1 MIRRKEREFA
11 LKVLYAVEY
20 NDSSIEEQMGYLK
33 QSEPDFATDFS
44 KNLIK
49 TYIDNK
55 DQLDAL
61 IKEKLKHWKFD
72 RVAVID
78 KILLR
83 MALVEFLYFED
94 IPPKVTI
101 DEIIE
106 DELLCL
112 FVNSTGQPW
121 PWRLL
126 PLQLQGCCKPRPT
139 RTAPPMNLK
148 PLSSPRVEPSSEF
161 STVPPPSVS

>member
-20 NDSSIEEQMGYLK
+20 NDISVEKQTSYLK
-33 QSEPDFATDFS
+33 QSEPEFATNFS
-44 KNLIK
+44 ISLISQC
-49 TYIDNK
+49 THNK
-55 DQLDAL
+55 KDLNIL
-61 IKEKLKHWKFD
+61 ISEKLKHWDLK

-78 KILLR
+78 RILLQ

-106 DELLCL
+106 ISKDYSTDKSSQFINGILDALLK
-112 FVNSTGQPW
+112 
-121 PWRLL
+121 
-126 PLQLQGCCKPRPT
+126 QLEKEKKIKKSGRGLITNIDK
-139 RTAPPMNLK
+139 N
-148 PLSSPRVEPSSEF
+148 
-161 STVPPPSVS
+161 